1 MKTLALTTAL
11 ALAVSA
17 PAIAQTQLERSVG
30 AAPGQYTTAQ
40 LFQLRVAQENSGNE
54 ARVYF
59 QDTQVDVSSN
69 RHSPTALRIFQSLAS
84 EESGNESRRPWRAG
98 GLPPRRAFSCA
109 QTENNPAQPGCLR
122 SIRFTKGQSG
132 TILNPSARASAT
144 SRSTSARPAPVPRIA
159 AGTPV

>member
-40 LFQLRVAQENSGNE
+40 LLQLRVAQENSGNE

-84 EESGNESRRPWRAG
+84 EESGNE
-98 GLPPRRAFSCA
+98 
-109 QTENNPAQPGCLR
+109 
-122 SIRFTKGQSG
+122 
-132 TILNPSARASAT
+132 
-144 SRSTSARPAPVPRIA
+144 
-159 AGTPV
+159 